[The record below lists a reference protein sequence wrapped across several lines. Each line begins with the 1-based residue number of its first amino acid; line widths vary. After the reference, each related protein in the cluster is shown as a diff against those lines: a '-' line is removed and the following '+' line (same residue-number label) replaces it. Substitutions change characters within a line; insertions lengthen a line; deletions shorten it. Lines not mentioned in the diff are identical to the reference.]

1 MSETKTVPK
10 QSSIEDIMLRYS
22 ARGMTVLREYMK
34 KDFCKEAADR
44 ILALERGTVLLTTGF
59 YVNGHA
65 ETDGPPGAF
74 ILAKALQKLGFSPIM
89 ITDDYCRN
97 LFESEKIPVEYVPV
111 NSDSRIYRELL
122 TRYQPVCLI
131 SVERCG
137 KTAEKDYINMRGIS
151 IASKTA
157 PIDTMF
163 DLARSRGILTVG
175 IGDGG
180 NEIGMGN
187 LKDVIAR
194 KLQFTPCAVQ
204 VDELIIATTSN
215 WGAYGLAAWMEMLEG
230 EKLLPGIS
238 KLEAYLKKI
247 VQNGCVDGVVQK
259 PQVSVDGFSFQVEK
273 EILTDL
279 MKLSEKRLAS
289 SPSPIS
295 A

>member
-111 NSDSRIYRELL
+111 NSDSGIYRELL

-194 KLQFTPCAVQ
+194 KLQFTPWGSLRPRGLDGNAGGREASSRHLKAGSVSEKNCTKRVCGRSGPEASGKRRRILFSGGKGNPHRS
-204 VDELIIATTSN
+204 DEIVRKTS
-215 WGAYGLAAWMEMLEG
+215 GLFAQSHL
-230 EKLLPGIS
+230 S
-238 KLEAYLKKI
+238 LKKT
-247 VQNGCVDGVVQK
+247 
-259 PQVSVDGFSFQVEK
+259 E
-273 EILTDL
+273 
-279 MKLSEKRLAS
+279 LA
-289 SPSPIS
+289 P
-295 A
+295 